1 MDVNRQVYEAIPT
14 ELDADLADVISAMQR
29 GEMTADEALEELVAR
44 RSSGRGPAAVAAKVA
59 DILDERRGRA
69 PALPPAEGE
78 STEPTVEATPAAS
91 PAPQTER
98 PITAAE
104 GLRMLEELRASRKP
118 SPEELASQVAD
129 ILERRRQYR

>member
-1 MDVNRQVYEAIPT
+1 MMDENRQVYEAIPT

-59 DILDERRGRA
+59 DLLDERRGRA
-69 PALPPAEGE
+69 PAE
-78 STEPTVEATPAAS
+78 STDPTVEATPAES
-91 PAPQTER
+91 PAPQAER

>member
-1 MDVNRQVYEAIPT
+1 MDVNRQVYAAIPT

-69 PALPPAEGE
+69 PALPPAE
-78 STEPTVEATPAAS
+78 STDPTVEATPAES
-91 PAPQTER
+91 PAPQAER

-118 SPEELASQVAD
+118 SPEQLASQVAD
-129 ILERRRQYR
+129 ILERRRQHR